1 MTNDPERIL
10 GRIAGRRNQLNAG
23 LDVLDTWS
31 ETATQAA
38 RNSLYRA
45 LFAVTDGSVFRF
57 FQTSSHRARPDEVT
71 IYLRADLVV
80 TISQSLRSEHQAQS
94 QTEADLFDIAYIGPL
109 DGSPGAVRDRDGS

>member
-10 GRIAGRRNQLNAG
+10 GRIAGRHNQLNAG
-23 LDVLDTWS
+23 LDVLDIWS

-38 RNSLYRA
+38 RNALYRA

-80 TISQSLRSEHQAQS
+80 TISQ
-94 QTEADLFDIAYIGPL
+94 TEADLFDIAYIGPL
-109 DGSPGAVRDRDGS
+109 DGAPGAVRESE

>member
-31 ETATQAA
+31 ETASQAA
-38 RNSLYRA
+38 RNALYRA

-80 TISQSLRSEHQAQS
+80 TISQ
-94 QTEADLFDIAYIGPL
+94 TEADLFDIAYIGPL
-109 DGSPGAVRDRDGS
+109 DGAPGTVRDRD

>member
-23 LDVLDTWS
+23 LEVLDTWS

-38 RNSLYRA
+38 RNTLYRA
-45 LFAVTDGSVFRF
+45 LFAVTDGSVFQF

-80 TISQSLRSEHQAQS
+80 TISQ
-94 QTEADLFDIAYIGPL
+94 TEADLFDIAYIGPL
-109 DGSPGAVRDRDGS
+109 DGAPGTVP

>member
-31 ETATQAA
+31 ETASQAA
-38 RNSLYRA
+38 RNALYRA

-80 TISQSLRSEHQAQS
+80 TISQ
-94 QTEADLFDIAYIGPL
+94 TEADLFDIAYIGPL
-109 DGSPGAVRDRDGS
+109 DGSPGTVRDCD

>member
-23 LDVLDTWS
+23 LDVLDSWS
-31 ETATQAA
+31 KTASQAA
-38 RNSLYRA
+38 RNTLYRA

-80 TISQSLRSEHQAQS
+80 TISQ
-94 QTEADLFDIAYIGPL
+94 TEADLFDIAYIGPL
-109 DGSPGAVRDRDGS
+109 DGVPGNVRDRD